1 MARGN
6 RASEGRSARSE
17 GMFVPEVKNLYVASQ
32 IPKEAKTKAI
42 ADTQLALLQS
52 TDEYAG
58 QGRRGFLDT
67 DEVEKVQR
75 KYAEVL
81 AKGMVNGDE
90 SNGLEDYFPKGMST
104 GFINALAKSGYVPG
118 PNDPDTQDALGKLI
132 DARVAEELTT
142 GGRSQFSGDWGVRA
156 VKDKD
161 GFRLEAYTEEYTG
174 RNQDG
179 EKTYR
184 SSETREIAFIPH
196 DEVSSKKFLTSPE
209 EILNSKAF
217 IKAQALKGYI
227 DSLLMTSGF

>member
-1 MARGN
+1 
-6 RASEGRSARSE
+6 
-17 GMFVPEVKNLYVASQ
+17 MFVPEVKNLYTASK
-32 IPKEAKTKAI
+32 IPKEAKANAI
-42 ADTQLALLQS
+42 ADTQNALVRS

-67 DEVEKVQR
+67 DEVEKMQT
-75 KYAEVL
+75 KYAGVL

-90 SNGLEDYFPKGMST
+90 FNGVEEYFPKGMST
-104 GFINALAKSGYVPG
+104 GFINALAKSGYAPG
-118 PNDPDTQDALGKLI
+118 PNDPDTQNALAKLI

-142 GGRSQFSGDWGVRA
+142 GGRSQFTGDWGVRA
-156 VKDKD
+156 VKDPD

-174 RNQDG
+174 RGQDG

-227 DSLLMTSGF
+227 GSLLMTSGF